1 MAKNKRALTLKN
13 AEIDL
18 ENLTVVERD
27 KDGDIKREYDLVK
40 DILQQFEDRDDLS
53 ISISYTEGI

>member
-40 DILQQFEDRDDLS
+40 DILQQFEGRDDLS